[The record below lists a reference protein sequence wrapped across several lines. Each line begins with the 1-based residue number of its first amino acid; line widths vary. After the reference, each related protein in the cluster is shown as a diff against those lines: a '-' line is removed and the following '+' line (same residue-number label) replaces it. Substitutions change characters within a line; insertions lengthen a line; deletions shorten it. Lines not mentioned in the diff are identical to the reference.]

1 MSSRDGEHRV
11 VLRVAPTTGSS
22 QLVMMPVG
30 AEDQPE
36 EGRAEGEHDH
46 RDGHGQR
53 RLVRVLRRP
62 SQRFSPWKVMKN
74 RRDM

>member
-1 MSSRDGEHRV
+1 MISHTGSTGWSSGV
-11 VLRVAPTTGSS
+11 SPTTGAS

-30 AEDQPE
+30 PRIRPRKAEP
-36 EGRAEGEHDH
+36 RASTIIGTVMVSGDSC
-46 RDGHGQR
+46 GCWSS
-53 RLVRVLRRP
+53 